1 MIYSL
6 QANRVTQLGE
16 LDTICAKQFLEDPEA
31 QILTAP
37 IAFNSS
43 FTPISKEKIKELAEH
58 EGVIGTDQMDYAGM
72 IHGLKLKLAERFQA
86 ERHTY
91 KSLGYYEGL
100 IAEKEK
106 ENPEYYA
113 KFSPNSKPLGLHIGE
128 VKSGRISAATP
139 NKSNTPKSSN
149 VRPKEGSTTAKVWAI
164 ADDFKL
170 NFPDKDA
177 KSLRSMIIE
186 KCESVGI
193 NSSTAATQFS
203 KWKGEQTWG

>member
-1 MIYSL
+1 MAS
-6 QANRVTQLGE
+6 
-16 LDTICAKQFLEDPEA
+16 
-31 QILTAP
+31 
-37 IAFNSS
+37 
-43 FTPISKEKIKELAEH
+43 
-58 EGVIGTDQMDYAGM
+58 
-72 IHGLKLKLAERFQA
+72 
-86 ERHTY
+86 
-91 KSLGYYEGL
+91 
-100 IAEKEK
+100 
-106 ENPEYYA
+106 
-113 KFSPNSKPLGLHIGE
+113 
-128 VKSGRISAATP
+128 ISAATP

-193 NSSTAATQFS
+193 NGSTAATQFS